1 MAPFISFTIN
11 LAGTML
17 RKLLLHVEV
26 AFYFSLKMHLNSSF
40 SSFLSSRAVAGIKG
54 VGMIKNG
61 FNAHVIMWKKE
72 DLKREHSTTTKIGY
86 FPFHIGYRGGWM
98 IVVAN
103 KELF

>member
-1 MAPFISFTIN
+1 
-11 LAGTML
+11 
-17 RKLLLHVEV
+17 
-26 AFYFSLKMHLNSSF
+26 MHLNSSF

-72 DLKREHSTTTKIGY
+72 DLKKRSTTTKNGY
-86 FPFHIGYRGGWM
+86 FPFHIGYHGGWV

-103 KELF
+103 IELF